1 MCVLLL
7 IEEVLADQTTCFV
20 AALEVSILAEKSN
33 SFGVIEIEQFSTLG
47 LLSKAIEWKTG
58 ESGGDAAKESSK
70 THLELVVWRMSGM
83 KQMYLSQLMM

>member
-47 LLSKAIEWKTG
+47 LLSKAIE
-58 ESGGDAAKESSK
+58 
-70 THLELVVWRMSGM
+70 
-83 KQMYLSQLMM
+83 